1 MSKKILMMLAV
12 LTVCAGVMVGCSK
25 GNGKEDAK
33 TPVRIMQSEVMEEE
47 PMPPE
52 SDKNSVDED
61 VSEVI
66 GKVDEIKDFMFI
78 ITDDDKVS
86 YAFTFEEK
94 PEGLDKIAVGDTVLV
109 TYTGT
114 ISEVDPFMGKILS
127 VEKK

>member
-25 GNGKEDAK
+25 VTGQEDSE
-33 TPVRIMQSEVMEEE
+33 TSESVVQSEVMEDE
-47 PMPPE
+47 PIPSD
-52 SDKNSVDED
+52 SDKDVVDEGT
-61 VSEVI
+61 SELI
-66 GKVDEIKDFMFI
+66 GKVEEIKDFMLI
-78 ITDDDKVS
+78 VTDDDNVS

>member
-25 GNGKEDAK
+25 GNGKEDAE
-33 TPVRIMQSEVMEEE
+33 TAVSIMQSEVMEEE

-94 PEGLDKIAVGDTVLV
+94 PKELDKIAKRDTVLV
-109 TYTGT
+109 NYK
-114 ISEVDPFMGKILS
+114 GK
-127 VEKK
+127 K